1 MSEPEFDNEDP
12 DTESMFDFLSGEGEQ
27 KRGQMNETKAS
38 RAAARRQHPIIRKP
52 VPISESGPLLP
63 PRRGAP
69 VEPPPQLTVSQVSP
83 DDDDLSFLEKPQTES
98 VHPSSANSSAYDQN
112 NVTQLRNPAMRGGS
126 ETVSSDNEFDELRLD
141 NDDGLSFHND
151 WRAGHS
157 VSQELQ
163 DNENRGGLRWAA
175 YLVAILFIGAG
186 VASFLFADQLGI
198 TNSFDVQRDKD
209 QATQAITEQGV
220 DTVDPTQAASDVQPS
235 SMLAQ
240 FETQL
245 AALES
250 LVRAGSLDEAEQ
262 TLVSMDRTLYGYG
275 APEFAELE
283 SRIAGI
289 RAGEILPEQAGND
302 KAAEADRARLELEQ
316 QAESEAARLEQAR
329 VAEQAAQAE
338 AARLEQARVAQLA
351 AQAEA
356 ERLEQAR
363 VAEQAAQAEAER
375 LEQARVAEQAAQAEA
390 ERLEQARVAEQA
402 AQAEAERLEQ
412 ARVAELAAQA
422 EAERLEQAKIA
433 QQAAQAE
440 AERLE
445 QANIAEQAAQAEAER
460 LEQANI
466 AQQAAQAEAER
477 LEQARAAQLAAQ
489 AEAER
494 LEQARA
500 AEQARA
506 QEQNALS
513 DAAREEQARVAQ
525 QAALTAATRLERAQ
539 AQELADANRNDADRR
554 ATDRRIAEERAAIQR
569 QEARDLRLR
578 QARDR
583 ELALERL
590 ESDDAASSQQTAT
603 RSVQNTDNAAG
614 TAAPE
619 ANTVALAN
627 QNISD
632 DDLQLVYRRFAN
644 LQKAVRDRDINAV
657 ISLTQRSGIRV
668 QQLMQMFENSVDID
682 ARIRNVSTS
691 NASGEIKGTLEIKK
705 IKRADGSVSEPPAS
719 LAKIRLSSQREPAGW
734 SAIRW

>member
-460 LEQANI
+460 LEQA
-466 AQQAAQAEAER
+466 
-477 LEQARAAQLAAQ
+477 
-489 AEAER
+489 
-494 LEQARA
+494 RA

>member
-98 VHPSSANSSAYDQN
+98 VHPRSANSSAYDQN

-163 DNENRGGLRWAA
+163 NNENRGGLRWAA

-220 DTVDPTQAASDVQPS
+220 DSVDLTQAASDVQPS

-375 LEQARVAEQAAQAEA
+375 LEQARVAE
-390 ERLEQARVAEQA
+390 
-402 AQAEAERLEQ
+402 
-412 ARVAELAAQA
+412 LAAQA

-477 LEQARAAQLAAQ
+477 LEQANIAQLAAQ

>member
-98 VHPSSANSSAYDQN
+98 VHPRSANSSAYDQN

-220 DTVDPTQAASDVQPS
+220 DSVDLTQAASDVQPS

-375 LEQARVAEQAAQAEA
+375 LEQARVAE
-390 ERLEQARVAEQA
+390 L
-402 AQAEAERLEQ
+402 
-412 ARVAELAAQA
+412 
-422 EAERLEQAKIA
+422 
-433 QQAAQAE
+433 
-440 AERLE
+440 
-445 QANIAEQAAQAEAER
+445 AAQAEAER

-477 LEQARAAQLAAQ
+477 LEQARVAQLAAQAEAERLEQARVAQLAAQ

>member
-390 ERLEQARVAEQA
+390 ERLEQARVAE
-402 AQAEAERLEQ
+402 
-412 ARVAELAAQA
+412 LAAQA